1 MANSKIV
8 CFICITKRKV
18 DQREQGKDMTLFSS
32 IFRPSARLAVAISL
46 GFSGSLLAAE
56 PAFLQPAQLAV
67 VKQQLAQHQAAQQ
80 TQEAYRQLLA
90 AADKALERPNLS
102 VTDKGMTPPS
112 GSKHDYLSLSA
123 YWWADSSKPDG
134 LPWVRKDGKVNPA
147 SKNDQ
152 SDGVRLA
159 DFTARV
165 QNLTLAWYF
174 SGEQKYADKAASLL
188 RTWFINPETRMN
200 PNLNFAQ
207 GVPGI
212 AAGRNAGV
220 LDGRYFSTRIVDSLV
235 LLDGNAAWKKP
246 DQEAMRQWMSE
257 YLDWLQTN
265 KLALKESRTKNNH
278 GNWYATQVAG
288 IAWYLDQPEVV
299 KKMVKLMKS
308 KLDVQL
314 MPDGTQPAELAR
326 TRSFH
331 YSYFDLQAI
340 SLMAVLAQK
349 EGIDLWHYQT
359 PRGGGILKSLDFMA
373 KYTDDG
379 QPWPYKSLD
388 RISVR
393 PVTLLS
399 WADNATGQPRYQQQI
414 RSASF
419 TLPAAAKSQKSGY
432 HEDVSRGAILE
443 AQREIWLLTLP
454 TWAKGFVAPTPALKS
469 SEG

>member
-1 MANSKIV
+1 MQV
-8 CFICITKRKV
+8 
-18 DQREQGKDMTLFSS
+18 
-32 IFRPSARLAVAISL
+32 FRLTFGASALTGALLSL
-46 GFSGSLLAAE
+46 GFSASLMAAE
-56 PAFLQPAQLAV
+56 PAFLHTAQLAV
-67 VKQQLAQHQAAQQ
+67 IKQQLNDHQAAPQ
-80 TQEAYRQLLA
+80 TNAAYKQLLA
-90 AADKALERPNLS
+90 TADKALTKPNLS

-123 YWWADSSKPDG
+123 YWWADNSKPDG
-134 LPWVRKDGKVNPA
+134 LPWIRKDGKVNPA
-147 SKNDQ
+147 SKNEQ

-174 SGEQKYADKAASLL
+174 SGEQKYADKAASLM
-188 RTWFINPETRMN
+188 RTWFIDPDTRMN

-220 LDGRYFSTRIVDSLV
+220 LDGRYFSTRIVDSIV
-235 LLDGNAAWKKP
+235 LLHGNPAWKESDDK
-246 DQEAMRQWMSE
+246 AMQQWMSD
-257 YLDWLQTN
+257 YLNWLQTN
-265 KLALKESRTKNNH
+265 KLALKESRAENNH

-288 IAWYLDQPEVV
+288 IAWYLDQPAVI
-299 KKMVKLMKS
+299 KKMVTLMKS

-314 MPDGTQPAELAR
+314 KPDGTQPAELAR

-349 EGIDLWHYQT
+349 DGIDLWHYQT
-359 PRGGGILKSLDFMA
+359 PQGGGILKSLDFMA
-373 KYTDDG
+373 KYTDDS

-399 WADNATGQPRYQQQI
+399 WADNATGQTRYQQQI

-419 TLPAAAKSQKSGY
+419 DLPAAPKRQKAGY
-432 HEDVSRGAILE
+432 HEDVTRGAIIE
-443 AQREIWLLTLP
+443 AEREIWLLSLP
-454 TWAKGFVAPTPALKS
+454 SWAKGYVAPKPLSTSGETS
-469 SEG
+469 S

>member
-1 MANSKIV
+1 
-8 CFICITKRKV
+8 
-18 DQREQGKDMTLFSS
+18 MTVISS

-46 GFSGSLLAAE
+46 GFSGVALAAE

-90 AADKALERPNLS
+90 AADKALEKPNLS

-212 AAGRNAGV
+212 AAGRNTGV
-220 LDGRYFSTRIVDSLV
+220 LDGRYFATRIVDSLV
-235 LLDGNAAWKKP
+235 LLDGNPAWKTQ
-246 DQEAMRQWMSE
+246 DQLAMRQWMSQ

-265 KLALKESRTKNNH
+265 KLAMKESRTENK
-278 GNWYATQVAG
+278 
-288 IAWYLDQPEVV
+288 PR
-299 KKMVKLMKS
+299 
-308 KLDVQL
+308 QL
-314 MPDGTQPAELAR
+314 VCHA
-326 TRSFH
+326 
-331 YSYFDLQAI
+331 
-340 SLMAVLAQK
+340 
-349 EGIDLWHYQT
+349 
-359 PRGGGILKSLDFMA
+359 GGGH
-373 KYTDDG
+373 
-379 QPWPYKSLD
+379 
-388 RISVR
+388 RV
-393 PVTLLS
+393 
-399 WADNATGQPRYQQQI
+399 
-414 RSASF
+414 
-419 TLPAAAKSQKSGY
+419 
-432 HEDVSRGAILE
+432 VSR
-443 AQREIWLLTLP
+443 
-454 TWAKGFVAPTPALKS
+454 
-469 SEG
+469 

>member
-1 MANSKIV
+1 M
-8 CFICITKRKV
+8 KV
-18 DQREQGKDMTLFSS
+18 SDLTIGFSAVVGLLFS
-32 IFRPSARLAVAISL
+32 ASL
-46 GFSGSLLAAE
+46 MAAE
-56 PAFLQPAQLAV
+56 PAFLHTAQLTV
-67 VKQQLAQHQAAQQ
+67 IKQQLADQQAAPQ
-80 TQEAYRQLLA
+80 TTAAYQQLLKT
-90 AADKALERPNLS
+90 ADNALGKPNLS

-123 YWWADSSKPDG
+123 YWWPDDSKPDG
-134 LPWVRKDGKVNPA
+134 LPWIRKDGKVNPA

-174 SGEQKYADKAASLL
+174 SGEQKYADKAASLM
-188 RTWFINPETRMN
+188 RAWFIDPQTRMN

-220 LDGRYFSTRIVDSLV
+220 LDGRYFSTRIVDSVV
-235 LLDGNAAWKKP
+235 LLHGNPAWKAA
-246 DQEAMRQWMSE
+246 DEQALREWMTE
-257 YLDWLQTN
+257 YLTWLQGN
-265 KLALKESRTKNNH
+265 KIAKKESRTENNH
-278 GNWYATQVAG
+278 GNWYVTQVAG
-288 IAWYLDQPEVV
+288 IAWYLDQPQVI
-299 KKMVKLMKS
+299 KQMVTLMKS

-340 SLMAVLAQK
+340 SLMAILAQK
-349 EGIDLWHYQT
+349 NGIDLWNYQT
-359 PRGGGILKSLDFMA
+359 PQGGSVIKSLNFMA

-379 QPWPYKSLD
+379 QPWPYKTID

-393 PVTLLS
+393 PVPLLS
-399 WADNATGQPRYQQQI
+399 WADNATGSSRYQQQI
-414 RSASF
+414 RSATFS
-419 TLPAAAKSQKSGY
+419 LPPAGKKLSGGY
-432 HEDVSRGAILE
+432 HADVTRGAVME
-443 AQREIWLLTLP
+443 AERETWLLSLP
-454 TWAKGFVAPTPALKS
+454 SWAKGYVAPQPALKTGDTS
-469 SEG
+469 S

>member
-1 MANSKIV
+1 MKTVSL
-8 CFICITKRKV
+8 TW
-18 DQREQGKDMTLFSS
+18 
-32 IFRPSARLAVAISL
+32 SARALTGALLSL
-46 GFSGSLLAAE
+46 SFSASVLAAE
-56 PAFLQPAQLAV
+56 PAFLNTAQLAV
-67 VKQQLAQHQAAQQ
+67 IKQQLAAHDAAPQ
-80 TQEAYRQLLA
+80 TEAAYRQLLA
-90 AADKALERPNLS
+90 TADKALDKPNLS

-123 YWWADSSKPDG
+123 YWWADDSKPDG

-165 QNLTLAWYF
+165 QSLTQAWYF

-188 RTWFINPETRMN
+188 RTWFIDPNSRMN

-220 LDGRYFSTRIVDSLV
+220 LDGRYFSTRIVDAI
-235 LLDGNAAWKKP
+235 LLLHGNPAWKATD
-246 DQEAMRQWMSE
+246 DQAMHQWMSD
-257 YLDWLQTN
+257 YLDWLRTN
-265 KLALKESRTKNNH
+265 KLALKESRTENNH

-288 IAWYLDQPEVV
+288 IAWYLDQPQVI
-299 KKMVKLMKS
+299 KKMVTLMKS

-314 MPDGTQPAELAR
+314 KPDGTQPAELAR

-349 EGIDLWHYQT
+349 NGIDLWHYQT
-359 PRGGGILKSLDFMA
+359 PEGGSLIKSLDFMA
-373 KYTDDG
+373 KYTDDS
-379 QPWPYKSLD
+379 QPWPYKSID

-399 WADNATGQPRYQQQI
+399 WADNATGQTRYQQQI
-414 RSASF
+414 RNAQFS
-419 TLPAAAKSQKSGY
+419 LPASVKQQKSGY
-432 HEDVSRGAILE
+432 HEDVTRGAVLE
-443 AQREIWLLTLP
+443 AEREIWLLSLP
-454 TWAKGFVAPTPALKS
+454 SWAKGYVAPQPALTSGDKS
-469 SEG
+469 S

>member
-1 MANSKIV
+1 M
-8 CFICITKRKV
+8 KV
-18 DQREQGKDMTLFSS
+18 SGLTIGFS
-32 IFRPSARLAVAISL
+32 AVAGLFFSASL
-46 GFSGSLLAAE
+46 MAAE
-56 PAFLQPAQLAV
+56 PAFLNAAQLAV
-67 VKQQLAQHQAAQQ
+67 IKQQLANQQAAPQ
-80 TQEAYRQLLA
+80 TTAAYQQLLK
-90 AADKALERPNLS
+90 AADNALGKPNLS

-123 YWWADSSKPDG
+123 YWWPDTSKPDG
-134 LPWVRKDGKVNPA
+134 LPWIRKDGKVNPA

-174 SGEQKYADKAASLL
+174 SGEQKYADKAASLMH
-188 RTWFINPETRMN
+188 TWFIDPDTRMN

-220 LDGRYFSTRIVDSLV
+220 LDGRYFSTRIVDSAV
-235 LLDGNAAWKKP
+235 LLHGNSAWKAS
-246 DQEAMRQWMSE
+246 DERALRGWMSE
-257 YLDWLQTN
+257 YLTWLQDN
-265 KLALKESRTKNNH
+265 KIAKKESRTENNH
-278 GNWYATQVAG
+278 GNWYVTQVAG
-288 IAWYLDQPEVV
+288 IAWYLDQPQVI
-299 KKMVKLMKS
+299 KQMAALMKS
-308 KLDVQL
+308 KLNVQL

-340 SLMAVLAQK
+340 SLMAILAQK
-349 EGIDLWHYQT
+349 KGIDLWNYQT
-359 PRGGGILKSLDFMA
+359 PQGGSIIKSLDFMA
-373 KYTDDG
+373 KYTDDS

-399 WADNATGQPRYQQQI
+399 WADNATGEKRYEQQI
-414 RSASF
+414 RSARF
-419 TLPAAAKSQKSGY
+419 TLPPAVKQTVGTY
-432 HEDVSRGAILE
+432 HEDVTRGAMLE
-443 AQREIWLLTLP
+443 AERETWLLTLP
-454 TWAKGFVAPTPALKS
+454 AFAPGYVAPQSAAR
-469 SEG
+469 EN

>member
-1 MANSKIV
+1 MQV
-8 CFICITKRKV
+8 
-18 DQREQGKDMTLFSS
+18 
-32 IFRPSARLAVAISL
+32 FRLTFGASALTGALLSL
-46 GFSGSLLAAE
+46 GFSASLMAAE
-56 PAFLQPAQLAV
+56 PAFLHTAQLAV
-67 VKQQLAQHQAAQQ
+67 IKQQLNDHQAAPQ
-80 TQEAYRQLLA
+80 TNAAYKQLLA
-90 AADKALERPNLS
+90 TADKALTKPNLS

-123 YWWADSSKPDG
+123 YWWADNSKPDG
-134 LPWVRKDGKVNPA
+134 LPWIRKDGKVNPA
-147 SKNDQ
+147 SKNEQ

-174 SGEQKYADKAASLL
+174 SGEQKYADKAASLM
-188 RTWFINPETRMN
+188 RTWFIDPDTRMN

-220 LDGRYFSTRIVDSLV
+220 LDGRYFSTRIVDSIV
-235 LLDGNAAWKKP
+235 LLHGNPAWKESDDK
-246 DQEAMRQWMSE
+246 AMQQWMSD
-257 YLDWLQTN
+257 YLNWLQTN
-265 KLALKESRTKNNH
+265 KLALKESRAENNH

-288 IAWYLDQPEVV
+288 IAWYLDQPAVI
-299 KKMVKLMKS
+299 KKMVTLMKS

-314 MPDGTQPAELAR
+314 KPDGTQPAELAR

-349 EGIDLWHYQT
+349 DGIDLWHYQT
-359 PRGGGILKSLDFMA
+359 PQGGGILKSLDFMA
-373 KYTDDG
+373 KYTDDS

-399 WADNATGQPRYQQQI
+399 WADNATAQTRYQQQI
-414 RSASF
+414 RSTSF
-419 TLPAAAKSQKSGY
+419 TLPAAPKQQEAGY
-432 HEDVSRGAILE
+432 HEDVTRGAIIE
-443 AQREIWLLTLP
+443 AEREIWLLSLP
-454 TWAKGFVAPTPALKS
+454 SWAKGFVAPKPLFTSGETS
-469 SEG
+469 S

>member
-1 MANSKIV
+1 MQV
-8 CFICITKRKV
+8 
-18 DQREQGKDMTLFSS
+18 
-32 IFRPSARLAVAISL
+32 FRLTFGASALTGALLSL
-46 GFSGSLLAAE
+46 GFSASLMAAE
-56 PAFLQPAQLAV
+56 PAFLHTAQLAV
-67 VKQQLAQHQAAQQ
+67 IKQQLNDHQAAPQ
-80 TQEAYRQLLA
+80 TNAAYKQLLA
-90 AADKALERPNLS
+90 TADKALTKPNLS

-123 YWWADSSKPDG
+123 YWWADNSKPDG
-134 LPWVRKDGKVNPA
+134 LPWIRKDGKVNPA
-147 SKNDQ
+147 SKNEQ

-174 SGEQKYADKAASLL
+174 SGEQKYADKAASLM
-188 RTWFINPETRMN
+188 RTWFIDPDTRMN

-220 LDGRYFSTRIVDSLV
+220 LDGRYFSTRIVDSIV
-235 LLDGNAAWKKP
+235 LLHGNPAWKESDDK
-246 DQEAMRQWMSE
+246 AMQQWMSD
-257 YLDWLQTN
+257 YLNWLQTN
-265 KLALKESRTKNNH
+265 KLALKESRAENNH

-288 IAWYLDQPEVV
+288 IAWYLDQPAVI
-299 KKMVKLMKS
+299 KKMVTLMKS

-314 MPDGTQPAELAR
+314 KPDGTQPAELAR

-349 EGIDLWHYQT
+349 DGIDLWHYQT
-359 PRGGGILKSLDFMA
+359 PQGGGILKSLDFMA
-373 KYTDDG
+373 KYTDDS

-399 WADNATGQPRYQQQI
+399 WADNATGQTRYQQQI
-414 RSASF
+414 RSTSF
-419 TLPAAAKSQKSGY
+419 TLPAAPKQQKAGY
-432 HEDVSRGAILE
+432 HEDVTRGAIIE
-443 AQREIWLLTLP
+443 AEREIWLLSLP
-454 TWAKGFVAPTPALKS
+454 SWAKGFVAPKPLFTSGETS
-469 SEG
+469 S